1 MPKVGEKD
9 LGIQAAA
16 EESAQSGIP
25 VQNAG
30 ERSTTTYAG
39 GGETGYSV
47 PEYSTGGRITGEK
60 LSAQGLSIK
69 DFPTKKAKKWK
80 KEVKREKVKAARKEK
95 REKIAEMKKGRRDI
109 LLTPKGERT
118 KDPEKGYKTGY
129 WESVPDSPHLRKKE
143 KKEAREKI
151 RAARKEKRNVLKNI
165 KKIKK
170 RQKQLKK

>member
-9 LGIQAAA
+9 FPYTIEGIQAAA

-39 GGETGYSV
+39 GGKTGYSV
-47 PEYSTGGRITGEK
+47 PEYSTGGRIPG
-60 LSAQGLSIK
+60 GLK
-69 DFPTKKAKKWK
+69 DIQIKKAKKWK

-95 REKIAEMKKGRRDI
+95 REKIAEMKKGKRDVY
-109 LLTPKGERT
+109 LTPKGERT

-129 WESVPDSPHLRKKE
+129 WESVPDSPHLRKKV

-151 RAARKEKRNVLKNI
+151 RAARKEKREVSKNI